1 MRRTRTL
8 VFGDILLGIVYL
20 LDMVV
25 KGSSAAL
32 PINLEM
38 AARIVSCVDALTDE

>member
-1 MRRTRTL
+1 M
-8 VFGDILLGIVYL
+8 VYL

-38 AARIVSCVDALTDE
+38 AARIVSCVEALTDQ

>member
-8 VFGDILLGIVYL
+8 VFGDILLGTVYL
-20 LDMVV
+20 LYMVV

-32 PINLEM
+32 RINLEM
-38 AARIVSCVDALTDE
+38 AARIAVDVLADE

>member
-1 MRRTRTL
+1 
-8 VFGDILLGIVYL
+8 
-20 LDMVV
+20 MVV